1 VFLSLRELRRRK
13 CDNLPTVLSSLPR
26 RVSSTAVI
34 ASLAL
39 TACMPPGLAQLDR
52 PYAAAPDNPAVYW
65 HNFQTTSGA
74 QQTHLSSLPLEE
86 SLIDTKLTYD
96 LPALVDLA
104 LHANPETRVS
114 WEEAKAAA
122 AGLERNRSAWYPTL
136 SAMAFGQYFKNSF
149 PIPEDVLVS
158 HGYSSFGSLNLA
170 WTLFDFG
177 RREATVD
184 ASAQRLSAANF
195 AFNRKHQE
203 IAYQVA
209 ISFFAYQAVLS
220 RVTAAQQTLDAASAG
235 TDSVQAKFNQ
245 GLATR
250 PDLLLAIQEQ
260 AKASYDLQDARSS
273 VVQAQA
279 DLTTNLGISP
289 SYSLQLIDLS
299 KLPLPAGLV
308 ESVEKIVDQALEQ
321 RPDLMA
327 RLAELR
333 AREAEVK
340 KARAEFWPKISLNGM
355 LGNQYWGNVHT
366 SPPGNTNSS
375 GNESYSA
382 SNLVGT
388 AMLTMEWKLFDG
400 FERSH
405 AVHEAEARKE
415 ASKAQLE
422 TLRLEIMRDIWKAY
436 ADTKTALEKR
446 EFALALLKAAEESYA
461 ATQESYTQ
469 GFSTVIEL
477 LSAQKDLA
485 HARYTEIDSRATI
498 LRSAA
503 SLIYASGEHSR
514 GDYNTDSEA
523 FGQRLP

>member
-1 VFLSLRELRRRK
+1 MA
-13 CDNLPTVLSSLPR
+13 
-26 RVSSTAVI
+26 VSAAMT
-34 ASLAL
+34 L
-39 TACMPPGLAQLDR
+39 TACMPPGVAQLDQ
-52 PYAAAPDNPAVYW
+52 PYAAAPADPAVYW
-65 HNFQTTSGA
+65 HDYQTTTGT
-74 QQTHLSSLPLEE
+74 QQTPLSSRSPEE

-104 LHANPETRVS
+104 LHTNPETRVS
-114 WEEAKAAA
+114 WQEAKAAA

-136 SAMAFGQYFKNSF
+136 TAMAFGQYFKNSF
-149 PIPEDVLVS
+149 PIPEDALVS

-203 IAYQVA
+203 IAYRVA
-209 ISFFAYQAVLS
+209 SSFFAYQAVLS
-220 RVTAAQQTLDAASAG
+220 KVTAAQQTLEAASAG

-273 VVQAQA
+273 VIQAQA

-340 KARAEFWPKISLNGM
+340 KARAEFWPKISLSGM

-366 SPPGNTNSS
+366 NPPGK
-375 GNESYSA
+375 
-382 SNLVGT
+382 
-388 AMLTMEWKLFDG
+388 MKKLFG
-400 FERSH
+400 
-405 AVHEAEARKE
+405 K
-415 ASKAQLE
+415 
-422 TLRLEIMRDIWKAY
+422 
-436 ADTKTALEKR
+436 
-446 EFALALLKAAEESYA
+446 
-461 ATQESYTQ
+461 
-469 GFSTVIEL
+469 
-477 LSAQKDLA
+477 
-485 HARYTEIDSRATI
+485 
-498 LRSAA
+498 
-503 SLIYASGEHSR
+503 
-514 GDYNTDSEA
+514 
-523 FGQRLP
+523 

>member
-1 VFLSLRELRRRK
+1 MAI
-13 CDNLPTVLSSLPR
+13 P
-26 RVSSTAVI
+26 A
-34 ASLAL
+34 AMAL
-39 TACMPPGLAQLDR
+39 TACMPPSGAQLDE
-52 PYAAAPDNPAVYW
+52 PYVMAPVDHAVYW
-65 HNFQTTSGA
+65 HANETQTGT
-74 QQTHLSSLPLEE
+74 QQTVISSRPPEE
-86 SLIDTKLTYD
+86 SLIDTRITYD

-104 LHANPETRVS
+104 LHANPETRAS
-114 WEEAKAAA
+114 WEEAQAAA

-136 SAMAFGQYFKNSF
+136 TAMAFGQYFKNSF
-149 PIPEDVLVS
+149 PIPEGALVS
-158 HGYSSFGSLNLA
+158 NGYSSFGSLNLA

-177 RREATVD
+177 RREASID

-195 AFNRKHQE
+195 SFNRKHQE
-203 IAYQVA
+203 IAYRVA
-209 ISFFAYQAVLS
+209 TSFFAYQAVLA
-220 RVTAAQQTLDAASAG
+220 RVTAAQQTLETASAG
-235 TDSVQAKFNQ
+235 TASVQAKFDN

-260 AKASYDLQDARSS
+260 AKDSYELQDARSS

-299 KLPLPAGLV
+299 KLSLPAELV

-340 KARAEFWPKISLNGM
+340 KARAEFWPKISLGGM

-366 SPPGNTNSS
+366 TPP

-388 AMLTMEWKLFDG
+388 AMLNVEWKLFDG
-400 FERSH
+400 FERSN
-405 AVHEAEARKE
+405 AVHEAEAKKE
-415 ASKAQLE
+415 ISRAQLE
-422 TLRLEIMRDIWKAY
+422 SFRLEIMRDIWKAY

-446 EFALALLKAAEESYA
+446 EFALALLKAAEESYD
-461 ATQESYTQ
+461 ATQESYTH

-485 HARYTEIDSRATI
+485 RARYTEIDSRATL

-503 SLIYASGEHSR
+503 TLVYASGEQSR
-514 GDYNTDSEA
+514 GDFNTDSEA
-523 FGQRLP
+523 LDHSLP